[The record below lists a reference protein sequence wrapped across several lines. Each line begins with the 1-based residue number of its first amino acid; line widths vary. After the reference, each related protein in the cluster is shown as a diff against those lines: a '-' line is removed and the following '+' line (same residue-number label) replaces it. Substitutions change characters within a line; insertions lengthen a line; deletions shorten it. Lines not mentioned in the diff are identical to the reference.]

1 MDAQMHKIMTNR
13 QTNHEKKRSRK
24 LAHGNDK
31 TRSNT
36 SPPKL
41 DFWVPSNKES
51 QFQLFHICWEC
62 VPNGVQSHSKLR
74 SAGAFGAKNLQK
86 RGFKTTQKISIRKV
100 RKYVKNVPQ
109 KGTPKSGRFVVFRGL
124 EPKAS
129 QGGPK
134 DPPEL
139 PTRSNLVEICTKKG
153 ARNWISVMFYWVL
166 SQTEPTCPQVLPRCF
181 QIIPDASRVLI
192 RVICKELPTRRQ
204 EKTNKN
210 K

>member
-1 MDAQMHKIMTNR
+1 MCSKWCPKPFEIEVCGCLWR
-13 QTNHEKKRSRK
+13 QKLVGERFKK
-24 LAHGNDK
+24 H
-31 TRSNT
+31 T
-36 SPPKL
+36 
-41 DFWVPSNKES
+41 
-51 QFQLFHICWEC
+51 
-62 VPNGVQSHSKLR
+62 
-74 SAGAFGAKNLQK
+74 
-86 RGFKTTQKISIRKV
+86 KISIRKV

-109 KGTPKSGRFVVFRGL
+109 KGTPKSDSFVVFRGL

-181 QIIPDASRVLI
+181 QMFPDAPRVLI
-192 RVICKELPTRRQ
+192 RVIGKELPRRRQ

-210 K
+210 QNIHFHSDGILTVLVRRPCASSQHRLD

>member
-1 MDAQMHKIMTNR
+1 M
-13 QTNHEKKRSRK
+13 
-24 LAHGNDK
+24 
-31 TRSNT
+31 
-36 SPPKL
+36 
-41 DFWVPSNKES
+41 
-51 QFQLFHICWEC
+51 
-62 VPNGVQSHSKLR
+62 
-74 SAGAFGAKNLQK
+74 
-86 RGFKTTQKISIRKV
+86 
-100 RKYVKNVPQ
+100 PQ

-181 QIIPDASRVLI
+181 QIILDASRVLI
-192 RVICKELPTRRQ
+192 RAICKELPTRRQ
-204 EKTNKN
+204 EKTNEKKRN
-210 K
+210 NIHFQFNGILTVLVRRPCASSKHRLDKGGKPKVDTSQMPSRCLPKASLMPSSLIPPP